1 MYSMKM
7 IVIRD
12 TELLKG
18 KKLVATIGFFDGV
31 HLGHR
36 FLIDELKKIAQERNQ
51 PSAVITFPE
60 HPRAVLHADY
70 QPKLLNSFDEKLE
83 QLATT
88 GIDYCIVLDFTVE
101 LSRLTA
107 QEFISSILAEKLH
120 VAALLIGYDHRFGRD
135 RKDGFEQYVAY
146 GAASGMEV
154 IKASPYDEGRTAVSS
169 SEIRR
174 LLTEGKV
181 EEADRLLT
189 YPYQLQGTIVNG
201 YKVGRKLGFPTAN
214 IQVDEPFK
222 IIPGIGVYAVWVY
235 LKGEKYKGMLYIG
248 DRPTLDNGKNITLEV
263 NILDFSGDIYNNEI
277 IVAFIYYVRG
287 DVKFNSLD
295 ELKEQLGRDRVIV
308 DRLLT
313 ENNTPPTLP
322 REGSKDTTG
331 Y

>member
-1 MYSMKM
+1 M

-18 KKLVATIGFFDGV
+18 KRLAATIGFFDGV

-36 FLIDELKKIAQERNQ
+36 FLINELKEVAQVRGL

-60 HPRAVLHADY
+60 HPRAVLQSDY
-70 QPKLLNSFDEKLE
+70 QPKLLNSFEEKLE
-83 QLATT
+83 LLAST

-107 QEFISSILAEKLH
+107 REFISDILAGYFHAE
-120 VAALLIGYDHRFGRD
+120 ALLIGYDHRFGRD
-135 RKDGFEQYVAY
+135 RRDGFEQYVAY
-146 GAASGMEV
+146 GAACGMEV
-154 IKASPYDEGRTAVSS
+154 IKASPYDEGRTVVSS
-169 SEIRR
+169 SEIRKM
-174 LLTEGKV
+174 LTECRV
-181 EEADRLLT
+181 SDAAHLLT

-235 LKGEKYKGMLYIG
+235 LKDERYKGMLYIG
-248 DRPTLDNGKNITLEV
+248 DRPTLDNGNNITLEV

-277 IVAFIYYVRG
+277 TVAFIYYVRE
-287 DVKFNSLD
+287 DVKFGSLN
-295 ELKEQLGRDRVIV
+295 ELKEQLGRDRETV
-308 DRLLT
+308 DKLLT
-313 ENNTPPTLP
+313 E
-322 REGSKDTTG
+322 
-331 Y
+331 